1 MTEFE
6 RELVIMFTEKLKEK
20 DSEIKELKQSV
31 DEHRAVA
38 RLYKDLYED
47 IMEGFEHEEYH
58 L

>member
-47 IMEGFEHEEYH
+47 IMEGFEHEE
-58 L
+58 